1 VTASFRYRAAA
12 ASGQIVEGVLQAPS
26 RQMVLAEL
34 QRQHL
39 YPVVVDEVAGGA
51 TAERLRR
58 GLGRRAAVTL
68 WTRSTATLLG
78 AGVPLDRALGFG
90 GAHLGHEGLEGA
102 LREVRREVRNGS
114 ALADALARH
123 RRYFDPLFV
132 ATVSAGESTGALD
145 AVFER
150 LADHLEETGELR
162 SQVRSALIYPVLMAC
177 VTVLGT
183 GVLLGFVVPR
193 FADIMAD
200 VGGEL
205 PLTVRLLMGASA
217 LLTGAWWLWLGLAA
231 LGLYALRDALRR
243 PDTLR
248 RWHVRRLELP
258 WLGEFERKY
267 LTGRFARTLGL
278 LLRSGLPMLQALR
291 IARASAANLAFQAGV
306 ERATAAVA
314 EGRSVAAS
322 LAGTLPPLASQML
335 AVGEESGQLDA
346 LCLRVADA
354 YDADVRRTLR
364 TMVALVEPAM
374 ILVFGA
380 LVGFVALAML
390 QAIYGIN
397 FNAF

>member
-1 VTASFRYRAAA
+1 MRYRYRAAA

-26 RQMVLAEL
+26 RQRVLAEL
-34 QRQHL
+34 QRQNL
-39 YPVVVDEVAGGA
+39 YPVAVDEVGG
-51 TAERLRR
+51 TGTERRVRR
-58 GLGRRAAVTL
+58 LGGRAALTL

-90 GAHLGHEGLEGA
+90 SGHLGHEGLETA
-102 LREVRREVRNGS
+102 LKDVRRAVRNGG
-114 ALADALARH
+114 ALAEALGRH
-123 RRYFDPLFV
+123 KRYFDPLYV

-145 AVFER
+145 TVFER
-150 LADHLEETGELR
+150 LADHLEESGELR
-162 SQVRSALIYPVLMAC
+162 SQVRSALIYPALMAC
-177 VTVLGT
+177 VTVIGT

-200 VGGEL
+200 VGGQL
-205 PLTVRLLMGASA
+205 PLTVRMLMAASA
-217 LLTGAWWLWLGLAA
+217 VVTKGWWLWLALAA
-231 LGLYALRDALRR
+231 GGAFALRQALSR

-248 RWHVRRLELP
+248 RWHAGRLALP
-258 WLGEFERKY
+258 WIGEFERKY
-267 LTGRFARTLGL
+267 LTARFARTLGL
-278 LLRSGLPMLQALR
+278 LLRSGLPVLPALR
-291 IARASAANLAFQAGV
+291 ISRASASNLVFQAGV
-306 ERATAAVA
+306 DRATAAVA
-314 EGRSVAAS
+314 EGGGVVAA

-346 LCLRVADA
+346 LSLRVADA

-374 ILVFGA
+374 ILIFGT

-397 FNAF
+397 LNAF

>member
-26 RQMVLAEL
+26 RQLVLAEL

-39 YPVVVDEVAGGA
+39 YPVAVDEVA
-51 TAERLRR
+51 AEPEGKRR
-58 GLGRRAAVTL
+58 RRIGRRAALAL

-90 GAHLGHEGLEGA
+90 TAHLGHDGLEQA
-102 LREVRREVRNGS
+102 LRETRRAVRNGA
-114 ALADALARH
+114 ALADALGRH
-123 RRYFDPLFV
+123 GRYFDPLFV

-145 AVFER
+145 TVFER
-150 LADHLEETGELR
+150 LADHLEESGELR
-162 SQVRSALIYPVLMAC
+162 SQVGSALIYPVLMAV
-177 VTVLGT
+177 VTLLGT
-183 GVLLGFVVPR
+183 VVLLAFVVPR
-193 FADIMAD
+193 FAEIMAD
-200 VGGEL
+200 VGGRL
-205 PLTVRLLMGASA
+205 PFTVRLLMGASA
-217 LLTGAWWLWLGLAA
+217 VVTGAWWLWLGLAG
-231 LGLYALRDALRR
+231 LGVVALRQALSR
-243 PDTLR
+243 PATLR
-248 RWHVRRLELP
+248 SWHRRRLALP
-258 WLGEFERKY
+258 WIGEFERKY
-267 LTGRFARTLGL
+267 LTARFARTLGL
-278 LLRSGLPMLQALR
+278 LLRSGLPMMQALR
-291 IARASAANLAFQAGV
+291 IARASASNLVFQAGV
-306 ERATAAVA
+306 DRAAAAVA
-314 EGRSVAAS
+314 EGGNVAAS
-322 LAGTLPPLASQML
+322 LAGTLPPLAAQML

>member
-1 VTASFRYRAAA
+1 MTGSFRYRAAA

-26 RQMVLAEL
+26 RQLVLAEL

-39 YPVVVDEVAGGA
+39 YPVAVDEMPGA
-51 TAERLRR
+51 APERRSRR
-58 GLGRRAAVTL
+58 LGRRAAVAL

-90 GAHLGHEGLEGA
+90 GAHLGHGGLEA
-102 LREVRREVRNGS
+102 VLREVRRDVRNGR
-114 ALADALARH
+114 ALAEALGRH
-123 RRYFDPLFV
+123 RQYFEPLYV

-183 GVLLGFVVPR
+183 AVLLGFVVPR

-205 PLTVRLLMGASA
+205 PFTVRLLMGASA
-217 LLTGAWWLWLGLAA
+217 VVTKGWWAWLALTAFTVL
-231 LGLYALRDALRR
+231 ALRR
-243 PDTLR
+243 ALARQEILR
-248 RWHVRRLELP
+248 PWHRRRLELP
-258 WLGEFERKY
+258 WIGELERKY
-267 LTGRFARTLGL
+267 LTARFARTLGL

-291 IARASAANLAFQAGV
+291 IARASASNLAFRDGV
-306 ERATAAVA
+306 DRATAAVT
-314 EGRSVAAS
+314 EGGSVAAS

-364 TMVALVEPAM
+364 TLVALVEPAM
-374 ILVFGA
+374 ILVFGT

>member
-1 VTASFRYRAAA
+1 MTASWKYRAAA
-12 ASGQIVEGVLQAPS
+12 TSGQIVEGVLQAPS
-26 RQMVLAEL
+26 RQRVLAEL

-39 YPVVVDEVAGGA
+39 YPVAVDEVAAGGVEA
-51 TAERLRR
+51 RGRR
-58 GLGRRAAVTL
+58 VGRRAAVAL

-90 GAHLGHEGLEGA
+90 ANHLGHHGLETA
-102 LREVRREVRNGS
+102 LRDVRRAVRNGA

-123 RRYFDPLFV
+123 GRYFDSLYV

-145 AVFER
+145 TVFER
-150 LADHLEETGELR
+150 LAEHLEETGELR

-183 GVLLGFVVPR
+183 AVLLGFVVPR

-205 PLTVRLLMGASA
+205 PVTVRLLMGASA
-217 LLTGAWWLWLGLAA
+217 AVTGWWWVWLLAIAA
-231 LGLYALRDALRR
+231 GTYALRQALTR
-243 PDTLR
+243 PETLR
-248 RWHVRRLELP
+248 RWHARRLELP
-258 WLGEFERKY
+258 WIGEFERKY
-267 LTGRFARTLGL
+267 LTARFARTLGL

-291 IARASAANLAFQAGV
+291 IARASAGNLSFQAGV
-306 ERATAAVA
+306 DRAAAAVA
-314 EGRSVAAS
+314 EGGNLAAS

-335 AVGEESGQLDA
+335 AVGEESGQLDS

-374 ILVFGA
+374 ILVFGT

>member
-1 VTASFRYRAAA
+1 MTASYRYRAAA
-12 ASGQIVEGVLQAPS
+12 ESGRIVEGVLQASS
-26 RQMVLAEL
+26 RQLVLAEL
-34 QRQHL
+34 QRRHL
-39 YPVVVDEVAGGA
+39 YPVAVDEVAAA
-51 TAERLRR
+51 TAERRR
-58 GLGRRAAVTL
+58 RRLGRRAAVAL

-90 GAHLGHEGLEGA
+90 VSHLGHGGLEEA
-102 LREVRREVRNGS
+102 LRDVRRAVRNGGGLAE
-114 ALADALARH
+114 ALGRH
-123 RRYFDPLFV
+123 GRYFDAMYV

-150 LADHLEETGELR
+150 LADHLEESGELR

-183 GVLLGFVVPR
+183 AVLLGFVIPR

-217 LLTGAWWLWLGLAA
+217 AVTRGWWLWLIVIVAGVALLRQA
-231 LGLYALRDALRR
+231 LGHTETR
-243 PDTLR
+243 R
-248 RWHVRRLELP
+248 RWHARRLDLP

-267 LTGRFARTLGL
+267 LTARFARTLGL

-291 IARASAANLAFQAGV
+291 IARASASNLAFQAGV
-306 ERATAAVA
+306 DRAGAAVA
-314 EGRSVAAS
+314 EGGAVSSALS
-322 LAGTLPPLASQML
+322 GILPPLAAQML

-346 LCLRVADA
+346 LALRVADA

-364 TMVALVEPAM
+364 LIVALVEPAM
-374 ILVFGA
+374 ILVFGT